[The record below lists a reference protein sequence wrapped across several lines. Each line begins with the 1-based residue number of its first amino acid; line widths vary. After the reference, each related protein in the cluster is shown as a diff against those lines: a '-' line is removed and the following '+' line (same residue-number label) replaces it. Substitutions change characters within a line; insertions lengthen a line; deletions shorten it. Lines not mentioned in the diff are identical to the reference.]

1 MQSLGI
7 QEKFQFIFLFALF
20 SMFVALSKMAF
31 VPIYWLKAILIM
43 LCAYMIYLIIDHY
56 KHKYKLVYD

>member
-20 SMFVALSKMAF
+20 SMFVALGKMAF
-31 VPIYWLKAILIM
+31 APIYWLAAILIM
-43 LCAYMIYLIIDHY
+43 LFAYIIYLTVDHY
-56 KHKYKLVYD
+56 KHKYKLIYD